1 MCYDST
7 PQVALGLLGELK
19 LIAVQ
24 YCAQKKIKHWT
35 TSVRICFCHVHCKRS
50 ANVKG
55 VLFGSKTLQ
64 DLCFIPRRYGNQ
76 KSSHFSCHFYWSCDE
91 NEDIGTPS
99 AATCIHN
106 QIKFMSIEH
115 KHTCLMS
122 ATRTSGR
129 DKVWLGHE
137 PQKELWSALF
147 VFLLYNIA
155 LPHIISIHVDFYWV
169 EYTIQWTFDRIACNT
184 ETNESM
190 FQSLRSCK
198 DYRDTQ

>member
-1 MCYDST
+1 
-7 PQVALGLLGELK
+7 
-19 LIAVQ
+19 
-24 YCAQKKIKHWT
+24 
-35 TSVRICFCHVHCKRS
+35 
-50 ANVKG
+50 
-55 VLFGSKTLQ
+55 
-64 DLCFIPRRYGNQ
+64 
-76 KSSHFSCHFYWSCDE
+76 
-91 NEDIGTPS
+91 
-99 AATCIHN
+99 
-106 QIKFMSIEH
+106 MSIEH

-155 LPHIISIHVDFYWV
+155 LPHIISIHVDFFFIEWS
-169 EYTIQWTFDRIACNT
+169 IQYSGPFDRIAWNT

-198 DYRDTQ
+198 DYRDAQ

>member
-1 MCYDST
+1 
-7 PQVALGLLGELK
+7 
-19 LIAVQ
+19 
-24 YCAQKKIKHWT
+24 
-35 TSVRICFCHVHCKRS
+35 
-50 ANVKG
+50 
-55 VLFGSKTLQ
+55 
-64 DLCFIPRRYGNQ
+64 
-76 KSSHFSCHFYWSCDE
+76 
-91 NEDIGTPS
+91 
-99 AATCIHN
+99 
-106 QIKFMSIEH
+106 MSIEH

-155 LPHIISIHVDFYWV
+155 LPHIISIHVDFFFIEWS
-169 EYTIQWTFDRIACNT
+169 IQYSGPFDRIAWNT